1 MESHAACVCG
11 RHGMWWGVG
20 GWGWV
25 TDGGGG
31 GVVCAGWRVEE
42 WRWRACVGVAVGW
55 VGFGMGCDWR
65 WVLGR
70 HELVGVVVCG
80 VGDGVGGWGVAG
92 MVMMGGG
99 VGGGGGIILGAMRRG
114 CEWWC

>member
-1 MESHAACVCG
+1 M
-11 RHGMWWGVG
+11 
-20 GWGWV
+20 

-99 VGGGGGIILGAMRRG
+99 VCGGGGIILGAMRRG